1 MGEKFHFLSFS
12 LYFCAI
18 FLDSKRFFSEI
29 LLDFYRNIITYDMKQ
44 SIENLY
50 KLDGRVPVGKAL
62 PFGLQHVL
70 AMFVSNIAPIMI
82 LAGAV
87 GLDSSISAV
96 LIQNCMVIAGI
107 GTLVQLYPVWR
118 IGSRLP
124 IVMGISFTFLSLA
137 ISIAAAHGMGTLIG
151 AVIIGGLVEGTLGL
165 FAKYWIKLIPPV
177 VAATVVTAIGFSLL
191 PVGANSFAGAVG
203 LDSSISAV
211 LIQNC
216 MVIAGIGTL
225 VQLYPVWRIGSRL
238 PIVMGISF
246 TFLSL
251 AISIAAAHGMG
262 TLIGAVIIGGLV
274 EGTLGLFA
282 KYWIK
287 LIPPVVAATVVTAI
301 GFSLLPVGANS
312 FAGGQGAADFGSMN
326 NWIVG
331 SVTLLAC
338 LLCQIFAKGFLRSLS
353 VLVGLIVG
361 YILAC
366 FMGMIDYSGLTNLSI
381 IALPRI
387 LPFTPEFNIGAIL
400 SVVAVYLVSATE
412 TIGDTSALCNSALKR
427 DPNTKEM
434 GAAVCCD
441 GFVSSV
447 SGLFGCTPITSFS
460 QNVGLAAMSG
470 VVNRFTIAMGAIIMI
485 IGGIFPAIGYVLT
498 TIPQAVLGGCTIMM
512 FGSIL
517 FAGFGMMARTGFSQR
532 NMVIVSLS
540 LSVGLG
546 FTQATGMFNI
556 FPEIVRTVF
565 ADNCVA
571 VVFLL
576 AVILNLVLPKNLEK

>member
-1 MGEKFHFLSFS
+1 
-12 LYFCAI
+12 
-18 FLDSKRFFSEI
+18 
-29 LLDFYRNIITYDMKQ
+29 MKN

-50 KLDGRVPVGKAL
+50 QLDGRVPLGKAL

-70 AMFVSNIAPIMI
+70 AMFVSNITPIII
-82 LAGAV
+82 LANAV
-87 GLDSSISAV
+87 GLDSAMSAT

-107 GTLVQLYPVWR
+107 GTLVQLFPVWR
-118 IGSRLP
+118 VGSRLP

-137 ISIAAAHGMGTLIG
+137 ISIAGAYGMGTLIG
-151 AVIIGGLVEGTLGL
+151 AVIIGGLVEGLLGL
-165 FAKYWIKLIPPV
+165 FVKYWIKLIPHV
-177 VAATVVTAIGFSLL
+177 VSATVVTAIGFSLL
-191 PVGANSFAGAVG
+191 P
-203 LDSSISAV
+203 I
-211 LIQNC
+211 
-216 MVIAGIGTL
+216 
-225 VQLYPVWRIGSRL
+225 
-238 PIVMGISF
+238 
-246 TFLSL
+246 
-251 AISIAAAHGMG
+251 
-262 TLIGAVIIGGLV
+262 
-274 EGTLGLFA
+274 
-282 KYWIK
+282 
-287 LIPPVVAATVVTAI
+287 
-301 GFSLLPVGANS
+301 GANS
-312 FAGGQGAADFGSMN
+312 FAGGTGASDFGSMS

-353 VLVGLIVG
+353 VLVGLVVG
-361 YILAC
+361 YVLAC
-366 FMGMIDYSGLTNLSI
+366 FMGMVNFDSLSGKSI
-381 IALPRI
+381 IALPRL

-427 DPNTKEM
+427 DPETKEM
-434 GAAVCCD
+434 GSAICCD

-460 QNVGLAAMSG
+460 QNVGLAAISG
-470 VVNRFTIAMGAIIMI
+470 VVNRFTIGVGAVVMI
-485 IGGIFPAIGYVLT
+485 IGGVFPVIGAALT

-517 FAGFGMMARTGFSQR
+517 FAGFGMMSRAGFSQR

-546 FTQATGMFNI
+546 FTQATDMFAI

-576 AVILNLVLPKNLEK
+576 AVILNLVLPKKLVVE

>member
-1 MGEKFHFLSFS
+1 MS
-12 LYFCAI
+12 
-18 FLDSKRFFSEI
+18 
-29 LLDFYRNIITYDMKQ
+29 N

-50 KLDGRVPVGKAL
+50 QLDGRVPLGKAL

-70 AMFVSNIAPIMI
+70 AMFVSNITPIMI
-82 LAGAV
+82 LASVV
-87 GLDSSISAV
+87 GLKSDVSAA

-107 GTLVQLYPVWR
+107 GTLVQLFPIWR

-137 ISIAAAHGMGTLIG
+137 ISIAGAYGMGTLIG
-151 AVIIGGLVEGTLGL
+151 AVIIGGLVEGVLGL
-165 FAKYWIKLIPPV
+165 FVKYWIKLIPHV

-191 PVGANSFAGAVG
+191 P
-203 LDSSISAV
+203 I
-211 LIQNC
+211 
-216 MVIAGIGTL
+216 
-225 VQLYPVWRIGSRL
+225 
-238 PIVMGISF
+238 
-246 TFLSL
+246 
-251 AISIAAAHGMG
+251 
-262 TLIGAVIIGGLV
+262 
-274 EGTLGLFA
+274 
-282 KYWIK
+282 
-287 LIPPVVAATVVTAI
+287 
-301 GFSLLPVGANS
+301 GANS
-312 FAGGQGAADFGSMN
+312 FAGGQGAADFGSLN

-338 LLCQIFAKGFLRSLS
+338 LLCQVFAKGFLRSLS
-353 VLVGLIVG
+353 VLVGLVVG

-366 FMGMIDYSGLTNLSI
+366 FMGMVDFSSLSGLSVVSI
-381 IALPRI
+381 PRFM
-387 LPFTPEFNIGAIL
+387 PFTPEFNIGAIL

-412 TIGDTSALCNSALKR
+412 TIGDTSALCNGALQR
-427 DPNTKEM
+427 DPETKEM
-434 GAAVCCD
+434 GAAISCD

-470 VVNRFTIAMGAIIMI
+470 VVNRFTIGIGAIVMI
-485 IGGIFPAIGYVLT
+485 IGGIFPIVGHALT
-498 TIPQAVLGGCTIMM
+498 TIPQSVLGGCTIMM

-517 FAGFGMMARTGFSQR
+517 YAGFGMMARTGFSQR

-546 FTQATGMFNI
+546 FTQATEMFKI

-576 AVILNLVLPKNLEK
+576 AVLLNLLLPHHDNEEASK